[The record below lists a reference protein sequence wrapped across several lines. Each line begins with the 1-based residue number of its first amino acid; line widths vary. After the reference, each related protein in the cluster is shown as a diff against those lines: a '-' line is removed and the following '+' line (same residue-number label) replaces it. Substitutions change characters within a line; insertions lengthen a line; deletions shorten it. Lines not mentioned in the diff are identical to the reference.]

1 MPPKNLKVNLRL
13 DPREQFK
20 GYLFRKQRFGCVV
33 AHRRSGKS
41 FHAIMDMVTRALKYK
56 REGPPTRYAL
66 VGPTRDQIK
75 NIAWMYLKQF
85 TATVEGTR
93 YNEQELMV
101 TFPNEATIRLYSGDA
116 YERLRGGFFDGVIL
130 DEVSDLDPQAWYS
143 VIRPTL
149 LDYQGW
155 CVFTGTPKGRGFLWR
170 MWQQS
175 LNDPEW
181 FSLMLKASES
191 GIIEPNELASIQAG
205 TPEHLYRQEMEC
217 DFTVGKAGAIYS
229 RLIEDA
235 RNQRRVSND
244 ILWHREV
251 PVFTSWDIGAPLNQR
266 VWVWQMVGDRIVML
280 ESLFGSHECG
290 TPAEWVARLQAKAYN
305 YASHFVPHDA
315 ATANGGLFQGA
326 LLIAGLQN
334 VVAVPRQNSV
344 WDGINLAL
352 EAFPRV
358 SFNADGCADGI
369 DALDQYHSKSET
381 DGITIRDIPVHDHA
395 SHAADAFSL
404 AFQAISHG
412 LVVDR
417 RAIPKRINFGFE
429 RERPRQ
435 ARMGF
440 RG

>member
-1 MPPKNLKVNLRL
+1 MTNKKIKVALHL
-13 DPREQFK
+13 DPREQFES
-20 GYLFRKQRFGCVV
+20 YLYRKERFGCVV

-41 FHAIMDMVTRALKYK
+41 FHAIMDMVKRAITFK
-56 REGPPTRYAL
+56 REGPPCRYAL

-75 NIAWMYLKQF
+75 NIAWLYLKQF
-85 TATVEGTR
+85 TEGINGTR
-93 YNEQELMV
+93 YNEQDLMV
-101 TFPNEATIRLYSGDA
+101 TFPNEATIRLFSGDA

-130 DEVSDLDPQAWYS
+130 DEVSDIDPQAWYS

-149 LDYQGW
+149 LDYNGW

-170 MWQQS
+170 MWQQA
-175 LNDPEW
+175 LTDPEW
-181 FSLMLKASES
+181 FSLMLRADES
-191 GIIEPNELASIQAG
+191 GIIDAKELASIKAG
-205 TPEHLYRQEMEC
+205 TPDHLFRQEMLC
-217 DFTVGKAGAIYS
+217 DFSVGKVGAIYS
-229 RLIEDA
+229 RLLEDA

-244 ILWHREV
+244 MLWHREV

-266 VWVWQMVGDRIVML
+266 VWVWQMVGDRIVFL
-280 ESLFGSHECG
+280 ESLFGDHNCG

-326 LLIAGLQN
+326 LLTAGLPN

-352 EAFPRV
+352 ESFPRI
-358 SFNADGCADGI
+358 SFNEEGCRDGI

-381 DGITIRDIPVHDHA
+381 DGVTIRDIPVHDHA
-395 SHAADAFSL
+395 SHAADAFSI

-412 LVVDR
+412 MVVDR
-417 RAIPKRINFGFE
+417 RAIPKRIDYGFQ
-429 RERPRQ
+429 RDRPTQ
-435 ARMGF
+435 AKIGF

>member
-1 MPPKNLKVNLRL
+1 MPIEVDVELE
-13 DPREQFK
+13 PREQFESF
-20 GYLFRKQRFGCVV
+20 LFRTQRFGCVV

-41 FHAIMDMVTRALKYK
+41 FHAIMDMVRRANTFK
-56 REGPPTRYAL
+56 REGPPCRYAL

-75 NIAWMYLKQF
+75 SIGWNYLKAFSEQIPDVVF
-85 TATVEGTR
+85 
-93 YNEQELMV
+93 NEQDLMV
-101 TFPNEATIRLYSGDA
+101 TFPQNKATIRLYSGDS
-116 YERLRGGFFDGVIL
+116 YERLRGGFFDGVIM
-130 DEVSDLDPQAWYS
+130 DEVSDIDPQAWYS

-149 LDYQGW
+149 LDYKGW
-155 CVFTGTPKGRGFLWR
+155 CIFTGTPKGRGFLWR

-181 FSLMLKASES
+181 FSLMLRADES
-191 GIIEPNELASIQAG
+191 GIIDAKELASIQAG
-205 TPEHLYRQEMEC
+205 TPDHLFRQEMLC
-217 DFTVGKAGAIYS
+217 DFSVGKMGAIYS
-229 RLIEDA
+229 RLLEDA

-266 VWVWQMVGDRIVML
+266 VWVWQMVGDRVVML

-290 TPAEWVARLQAKAYN
+290 TPAEWVARLQAKQYN

-326 LLIAGLQN
+326 LLTAGLQN

-344 WDGINLAL
+344 WNGINLAL

-358 SFNADGCADGI
+358 YFNEEGCRDGI

-381 DGITIRDIPVHDHA
+381 DGITIRDIPVHDHS

-404 AFQAISHG
+404 AFQSISHG

-417 RAIPKRINFGFE
+417 RAIPKRIDFGFE
-429 RERPRQ
+429 RDRPRQ